1 MGMSGKWKL
10 AIAASLAAALLL
22 GGCMNQN
29 KCVCGDPVDPGTP
42 SKTESKQ

>member
-1 MGMSGKWKL
+1 MTGKWKL
-10 AIAASLAAALLL
+10 AMAASLAAVLLL

-29 KCVCGDPVDPGTP
+29 KCVCGDNPVDPGTP